1 MDMSKMT
8 SGVPMVRIDGA
19 KVRNLRETKGLTQLF
34 LATSVGVTTDTI
46 SRWENKRYP
55 TIKKE
60 NGLKLAEALEVEL
73 EAILE
78 SVEQEEAP
86 PAPAGPPVADKPVAK
101 PDEEPVLPPAAEA
114 AEAAAAEPPLPV
126 RESPSRKKFALAA
139 VLFMALLFLLG
150 WWLYPGGEQP
160 TITASRLLPK
170 HAVAGKPF
178 PVAIHVASNS
188 TDSLS
193 LIVRENLPEGAALVA
208 AVPSY
213 SDYDD
218 KAREVK
224 WLRKIDGSQVF
235 AYMVKIKQQEG
246 AAAFAGKVAVPKG
259 AGQQIDV
266 VGDSV
271 VQMAH
276 FHWADADA
284 DGRIS
289 DEEIL
294 TVSDEFSEI
303 KGLPINIDQVEEI
316 WLGSG
321 YVWNAEKEKFE
332 VLP

>member
-1 MDMSKMT
+1 MDMNRMT

-19 KVRNLRETKGLTQLF
+19 RVRNLREAKGLTQLF

-73 EAILE
+73 AEILE
-78 SVEQEEAP
+78 SVAEPEFQPAAVEAP
-86 PAPAGPPVADKPVAK
+86 AAPTAAPAAPAPAPESGGQQVEEPVA
-101 PDEEPVLPPAAEA
+101 EPVLPAVRPSWPKF
-114 AEAAAAEPPLPV
+114 AAAGL
-126 RESPSRKKFALAA
+126 L
-139 VLFMALLFLLG
+139 LLALLSFLG
-150 WWLYPGGEQP
+150 WWFYPVSEQF
-160 TITASRLLPK
+160 TITASRLLPR
-170 HAVAGKPF
+170 HTVAGQPF
-178 PVAIHVASNS
+178 PVAITVASNS
-188 TDSLS
+188 TTPLS
-193 LIVRENLPEGAALVA
+193 LIVRENLPEGAALLS
-208 AVPSY
+208 AVPAY
-213 SDYDD
+213 SAYDD

-235 AYMVKIKQQEG
+235 AYMVKLKQPEG
-246 AAAFAGKVAVPKG
+246 AATFAGKVALSRGVG
-259 AGQQIDV
+259 RQIEVSGNAMVQIGQ
-266 VGDSV
+266 
-271 VQMAH
+271 

-294 TVSDEFSEI
+294 MVSDEFSGI
-303 KGLPINIDQVEEI
+303 KGLAINIDQVEEI

-321 YVWNAEKEKFE
+321 YVWNKEKKRFE